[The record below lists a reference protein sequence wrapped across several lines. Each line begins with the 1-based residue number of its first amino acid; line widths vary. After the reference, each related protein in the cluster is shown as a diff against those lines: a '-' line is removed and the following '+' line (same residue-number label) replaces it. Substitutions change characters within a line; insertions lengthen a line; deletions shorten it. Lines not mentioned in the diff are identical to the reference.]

1 MSRILKMRMIK
12 PIDQNQLCKHDLS
25 RTFLSDQPSLKYIHS
40 ITPIEL
46 NYIASATADNNVL
59 FQLLQKIIHRFCS
72 EAEERFALKSR
83 SVRVLCSSP
92 ALEDFA
98 FCFQMSGDMIEK
110 LIAICSSC
118 HLNITVSS
126 STFYAG
132 LGSSDWKR
140 ITLNTH
146 GNTNI
151 HAYKQAC
158 YLEKIYGG
166 CSEHVFRSPSSAHQ
180 TELIAAFPVF
190 GMLHFL
196 SELDAE
202 EGE

>member
-1 MSRILKMRMIK
+1 MSSAPRRPLRISPSAFKCLFWRHDRKV
-12 PIDQNQLCKHDLS
+12 DCNLQLMSFEYNRLL
-25 RTFLSDQPSLKYIHS
+25 FLFL
-40 ITPIEL
+40 
-46 NYIASATADNNVL
+46 
-59 FQLLQKIIHRFCS
+59 
-72 EAEERFALKSR
+72 
-83 SVRVLCSSP
+83 
-92 ALEDFA
+92 
-98 FCFQMSGDMIEK
+98 
-110 LIAICSSC
+110 
-118 HLNITVSS
+118 
-126 STFYAG
+126 AG
-132 LGSSDWKR
+132 LGSSDRKI

-166 CSEHVFRSPSSAHQ
+166 CSEPVFRSPSSAHQ

-202 EGE
+202 EGEWWVLYDRFIRTSYFGVNRACERMCLSLWQAA

>member
-1 MSRILKMRMIK
+1 MSFEYNRL
-12 PIDQNQLCKHDLS
+12 LFH
-25 RTFLSDQPSLKYIHS
+25 FL
-40 ITPIEL
+40 
-46 NYIASATADNNVL
+46 
-59 FQLLQKIIHRFCS
+59 
-72 EAEERFALKSR
+72 
-83 SVRVLCSSP
+83 
-92 ALEDFA
+92 
-98 FCFQMSGDMIEK
+98 
-110 LIAICSSC
+110 
-118 HLNITVSS
+118 
-126 STFYAG
+126 AG
-132 LGSSDWKR
+132 LVLQTAKI

-146 GNTNI
+146 GNANI